1 MMTRLE
7 RSGMIPDILMVQHVS
22 ERNMTRM
29 SEPEEK
35 FRVSLQDALKLVEE
49 QDVNMGISNTK
60 CLQTLDE
67 RIKNGQLLKQFRP
80 FKNSATAYAP
90 PSEQYHEDVVNLYD
104 SIIDDCKNSPNEIE
118 FSNWH
123 LLIQNY
129 WNAISHKNFM
139 VHFKNIKEIYE
150 FLDLD
155 KQIIKFERNY

>member
-60 CLQTLDE
+60 CLQTLDK

-104 SIIDDCKNSPNEIE
+104 SIIDDCKNSQSKIE
-118 FSNWH
+118 FSTWH
-123 LLIQNY
+123 SL
-129 WNAISHKNFM
+129 
-139 VHFKNIKEIYE
+139 V
-150 FLDLD
+150 
-155 KQIIKFERNY
+155 